1 METIP
6 VTTKHNWLRYALALG
21 VGALATFA
29 VTGKSYTKAAAAQ
42 KEIESLKGVSATKLR
57 DAFANGCAHTLN
69 RHYTNQLVL
78 SNMIFSKEVKIDHAG
93 VLYFVNCTFP
103 QQTNALVI
111 GSLCAGFYA
120 WNTVNPPTNA
130 VPSTVE
136 PTTSVATNAV
146 PPTPQ

>member
-1 METIP
+1 METTP
-6 VTTKHNWLRYALALG
+6 VTKKHYWLRYVLALS
-21 VGALATFA
+21 VGALATLA

-69 RHYTNQLVL
+69 RHYTNQLIL

-93 VLYFVNCTFP
+93 VLYFINCTFP
-103 QQTNALVI
+103 EKQNAVI
-111 GSLCAGFYA
+111 ISSLCAGVYA
-120 WNTVNPPTNA
+120 FNTVNPTNEAPVTIEPTNA
-130 VPSTVE
+130 V
-136 PTTSVATNAV
+136 ATNSV